1 MARPKQ
7 PARLVWDGDRNV
19 WAIKDTVA
27 GKPYKRRT
35 RYGAED
41 RSAAESEFA
50 VYLAERSRLEAEA
63 KAEAPDPEDP
73 TNSNPRLVSIA
84 ACLSFYGIRQE
95 GTGNAVLA
103 GQHIGHLLRHWK
115 GMTLAQVRG
124 QACRKYVKDRCAE
137 TYSAP
142 GSSKLKHVTA
152 STARRE
158 LQTLSAAIGVW
169 HKEYT
174 LTSRPVVTLPPAA
187 EAHPDWLTET
197 EHQRL
202 LKAAQGF
209 AWFSSDIATREP
221 YWMPVNGRG
230 DEEGE
235 HLPRFIEVGYYS
247 GTRSSAILGLGW
259 SRALYHGWVD
269 LPAVTLHRSG
279 PLEPKTR
286 KREPPC
292 RIHDRLLPL
301 FREWR
306 EADLAKGVDVVVH
319 DNGRKVL
326 RVSKGFALAAA
337 RAGLDRR
344 DIDGTLRVGNPDPKH
359 DIGLPTPHVLR
370 HTRATLMLRAG
381 IPPHEVGEYLGM
393 TVKMVLEVYGHHH
406 VEYQQRAAAA

>member
-1 MARPKQ
+1 MARPRDH
-7 PARLVWDGDRNV
+7 ARLKFDTDRGV
-19 WAIKDTVA
+19 WAIHDTIA
-27 GKPYKRRT
+27 GKPWRRRT
-35 RYGAED
+35 RHGREARGKAE
-41 RSAAESEFA
+41 AEFA
-50 VYLAERSRLEAEA
+50 VYLAERSRIEAEA
-63 KAEAPDPEDP
+63 KAETPDPEDP
-73 TNSNPRLVSIA
+73 TNSNPRLVSLA
-84 ACLSFYGIRQE
+84 ACLSFYGLRQE

-124 QACRKYVKDRCAE
+124 QACRKYVRDRCAE
-137 TYSAP
+137 TYTAP
-142 GSSKLKHVTA
+142 GSSKVKHVSP

-169 HKEYT
+169 HKEFT
-174 LTSRPVVTLPPAA
+174 LTSRPVGTLPPAA
-187 EAHPDWLTET
+187 EAHPDWLTDT

-202 LKAAQGF
+202 LKAAEGF
-209 AWFSSDIATREP
+209 AWFSSDVTTREP
-221 YWMPVNGRG
+221 YWIPVTGRS

-235 HLPRFIEVGYYS
+235 HLPRFVEIGFFS
-247 GTRSSAILGLGW
+247 GTRSGAILGLGW
-259 SRALYHGWVD
+259 SRALDHGWVD
-269 LPAVTLHRSG
+269 IPAVTLHRSG
-279 PLEPKTR
+279 PMEPKTR

-292 RIHDRLLPL
+292 RIHDRLLPML
-301 FREWR
+301 REWR
-306 EADLAKGVDVVVH
+306 AADLARGIDIVVH
-319 DNGRKVL
+319 DNGRRIL

-344 DIDGTLRVGNPDPKH
+344 DIDGTLRIGNPDPKD